1 MEKRLKAGVPG
12 VHIVQ
17 GIPMT
22 VLEVLLDRL
31 AIVSVAAAPHHH
43 GILHDLHRNRAQ
55 ELPHTT

>member
-1 MEKRLKAGVPG
+1 MNSHEKQPR
-12 VHIVQ
+12 VHVVQ

-31 AIVSVAAAPHHH
+31 TIIGVAAATHHH

-55 ELPHTT
+55 ELPSTT